1 MPHTMHIRSA
11 RSLLV
16 VCTLQLLLIGVSAAP
31 LADSLNPLGDFERMD
46 ASLEHE
52 LSIVSDDETLSVIF
66 QLNSPVDSS
75 DRNDLTDFGAEILG
89 DAPLIDGGL
98 IEATASQIRFLKTIA

>member
-1 MPHTMHIRSA
+1 MDELDALRAKALVEAFMPHTMHIRSA
-11 RSLLV
+11 SSLLV

-52 LSIVSDDETLSVIF
+52 LSIVSDDETL
-66 QLNSPVDSS
+66 
-75 DRNDLTDFGAEILG
+75 
-89 DAPLIDGGL
+89 
-98 IEATASQIRFLKTIA
+98 